1 MEIESDAVR
10 PPAVEAPR
18 FTGRPDHACALAGVI
33 ILTMALASNARA
45 QAPQDIADQAARAFI
60 EGRVAESV
68 ASFDRLATLVPS
80 AAPTLWQRGIAL
92 YVLGRYDECAAQFL
106 SYFGENPR
114 DLENAAWHFLCTAR
128 RHSVDVARATL
139 LEAGPD
145 SRVLRAEIYQM
156 LRGSR
161 TPESLL
167 EIVRGTTISIARF
180 YAHLYVGLFLDAS
193 GDRVGA
199 LEHLHAAAS
208 PDFRGDGGFMSA
220 VPRVYLATLEKE

>member
-1 MEIESDAVR
+1 METEPEAVR
-10 PPAVEAPR
+10 D
-18 FTGRPDHACALAGVI
+18 PDRARVLAGAIILVTALAVDV
-33 ILTMALASNARA
+33 RA

-92 YVLGRYDECAAQFL
+92 YVLGRYDECAAQFR
-106 SYFGENPR
+106 SYFQENPR

-128 RHSVDVARATL
+128 RHSVDVARANI

-145 SRVLRAEIYQM
+145 SRVLRGEIYQM
-156 LRGSR
+156 LRGWR

-167 EIVRGTTISIARF
+167 EIVRGTTISVARF

-208 PDFRGDGGFMSA
+208 PDFRGDGFMNA
-220 VPRVYLATLEKE
+220 VPRVFLAALEKD